1 MQFPESWLRQFCN
14 PELTTEALA
23 ETLTMAGLEV
33 EDVHPAA
40 PMFSGVVVGQVRA
53 VQPHPN
59 ADKLRV
65 CQVDVGQSELL
76 QIVCGAP
83 NVIEGMSVPCAV
95 VGAELPPQQEG
106 QGAFRIGTA
115 KMRGVNSQG
124 MLCSARE
131 LGLSAD
137 HAGLLALQGAPKPG
151 TDLRAV
157 LSLDES
163 VFTIKLTP
171 NLGHCLSVL
180 GVAREVSAVT
190 GATLQKPQF
199 DPIKPVLD
207 DRLPVRIEAPD
218 LCGRFSGR
226 VIRGVNARAATPQ
239 WMKARLERSGQR
251 SISALVDISNYVML
265 ELGRPSHVFDLSKI
279 RGGLSVRWARAGE
292 QLVLLNGQTIT
303 LSPDMGVIAAE
314 NGVESLAG
322 IMGGEATA
330 VTLDTTDIYLEAA
343 FWWPDAIRGR
353 VRRLNFSTDA
363 AARFERGVDFAT
375 TVEHLDAI
383 TALILQICGGNAGP
397 VDDQITQ
404 LPQRKPVHMRVARCE
419 KVIGISIGAA
429 RMGEIFSRLGLTA
442 TLDSSDEPAWIV
454 TPGSERFDLEIE
466 EDLIEEVARIH
477 GYAQIPTHAPT
488 GRMQPLPVPESQRS
502 LHALRLKTAALGY
515 QETINFAF
523 VDPKW
528 EQDFAGQTDP
538 IRLLNPIV
546 APMSAMRSTLIGSLI
561 SVLAENLN
569 QRAKR
574 VRLFE
579 VGRVFARD
587 AQVENGPMQVAGIR
601 QPTRLAGLA
610 YGSALPVQWG
620 EGERRVDFYDVKG
633 DVQALCRGAGAL
645 QWLPCAHP
653 ALHPGR
659 SAQVLLNGDILGVV
673 GELHPQWVQRYH
685 LQFAPVVF
693 ELDAALL
700 QAQQTPEFS
709 PINRVPAV
717 QRDLAFQVPAAISY
731 AQMQQAIQAAIQNVA
746 VCGIIRDVQLFDLF
760 TPTGEA
766 ASRSMA
772 FRLQLQ
778 DTQTLTDERVDAAS
792 QALVAAVA
800 QETGAQ
806 LRT

>member
-14 PELTTEALA
+14 PELTTEELA
-23 ETLTMAGLEV
+23 DTLTMAGLEV
-33 EDVHPAA
+33 EDMRPAA
-40 PMFSGVVVGQVRA
+40 PLFSGVVVGLVCD

-65 CQVDVGQSELL
+65 CQVDVGQTERL

-83 NVIEGMSVPCAV
+83 NVVAGMFAPCAI

-106 QGAFRIGTA
+106 QGGLRIGAA
-115 KMRGVNSQG
+115 KMRGVDSQG

-137 HAGLLALQGAPKPG
+137 HAGLLALSGSPKPG
-151 TDLRAV
+151 TDLRTLLA
-157 LSLDES
+157 LDEA

-171 NLGHCLSVL
+171 NLGHCMSVR

-190 GATLQKPQF
+190 GAALQKPRF
-199 DPIKPVLD
+199 DRIEPVLD

-226 VIRGVNARAATPQ
+226 VIRGVNARAKTPL

-265 ELGRPSHVFDLSKI
+265 ELGRPSHVFDLTKI
-279 RGGLSVRWARAGE
+279 RGGLTVRWAREGE
-292 QLVLLNGQTIT
+292 QLELLNGQTIS
-303 LSPDMGVIAAE
+303 LRPDMGVIAAE

-353 VRRLNFSTDA
+353 ARRLNFSTDA
-363 AARFERGVDFAT
+363 AARFERGVDYAT

-383 TALILQICGGNAGP
+383 TTLILQICGGKAGP
-397 VDDQITQ
+397 ADDQITH
-404 LPQRKPVHMRVARCE
+404 LPQRKPVRMRVARCE
-419 KVIGISIGAA
+419 KVIGIPIGAE
-429 RMGEIFSRLGLTA
+429 RMGEIFSRLGLKTEFE
-442 TLDSSDEPAWIV
+442 TRGEPAWIV

-477 GYAQIPTHAPT
+477 GYENIPTQAPVA
-488 GRMQPLPVPESQRS
+488 RLQPLPVPEAQRS
-502 LHALRLKTAALGY
+502 LHALRLKAASLGY

-528 EQDFAGQTDP
+528 EQDFAGQSNP
-538 IRLLNPIV
+538 ISLLNPIV
-546 APMSAMRSTLIGSLI
+546 APMSAMRSTLIGSLVK
-561 SVLAENLN
+561 VLADNLN
-569 QRAKR
+569 HRAR
-574 VRLFE
+574 RLRLFE
-579 VGRVFARD
+579 LGRVFSRD
-587 AQVENGPMQVAGIR
+587 AQAENGSMQVAGVH
-601 QPTRLAGLA
+601 QPTHLGGLA
-610 YGSALPVQWG
+610 YGSALPLQWG
-620 EGERRVDFYDVKG
+620 QSERRVDFYDIKG
-633 DVQALCRGAGAL
+633 DVQALCLGAGDL

-659 SAQVLLNGDILGVV
+659 SAHVLLNGQFLGVV
-673 GELHPQWVQRYH
+673 GELHPQWVQSYS
-685 LQFAPVVF
+685 LQSAPIVF
-693 ELDAALL
+693 ELDATLL
-700 QAQQTPEFS
+700 QAQRTPEFS

-717 QRDLAFQVPAAISY
+717 QRDLAFQVPMAISY
-731 AQMQQAIQAAIQNVA
+731 AQIQQAAQAAIQNQA
-746 VCGIIRDVQLFDLF
+746 VCGIIQQIHLFDLF
-760 TPTGEA
+760 TPAGDLS
-766 ASRSMA
+766 SRSMA

-778 DTQTLTDERVDAAS
+778 DVQTLTDERVDAAC
-792 QALVAAVA
+792 QALVAAVT
-800 QETGAQ
+800 QQTGAQ
-806 LRT
+806 LRA